1 MYLCLTWLITCLSW
15 LIYDLR
21 AMCSTSKTHHRQMPM
36 ASSAN
41 ADCPQTTIGKCRWY
55 HRQMLMAPRPHRQMP
70 MTPKTSSA
78 NADDRPRPHRQM
90 PIAAKTSSAN
100 ADDGV
105 LSTDVRVLRLGTSG
119 LRLTTVQVTCFLFSL
134 RR

>member
-1 MYLCLTWLITCLSW
+1 MLNLAYRMLIVAYFVDYVLN
-15 LIYDLR
+15 
-21 AMCSTSKTHHRQMPM
+21 MSKTCHRRQMPM

-41 ADCPQTTIGKCRWY
+41 ADCRWY
-55 HRQMLMAPRPHRQMP
+55 HRQMPMAPRPHRQMP
-70 MTPKTSSA
+70 MVSSA
-78 NADDRPRPHRQM
+78 NADGDLDLVGRCRWSHRQM
-90 PIAAKTSSAN
+90 PMTAKTSSAN

-119 LRLTTVQVTCFLFSL
+119 LRLTTVPVTCFLFSL